1 MTHACLWHNIEIIIL
16 FFKYIYFKEVQLTTM
31 FQVLRKAIQFY
42 ECTYIIFEIIFRH
55 RLLQDIDY
63 SSLCHTLNL
72 CCLLHNYFLIRNL
85 PFCSYGVKWNQ
96 NVIICLVRQKFI
108 NFLKYTF
115 YTYFYI
121 YICMYTKAFLLHLI
135 KA

>member
-1 MTHACLWHNIEIIIL
+1 
-16 FFKYIYFKEVQLTTM
+16 M

-85 PFCSYGVKWNQ
+85 PFCSYGVKWSQ

-115 YTYFYI
+115 YTYLYI
-121 YICMYTKAFLLHLI
+121 YMYVYKSFSTTLDKGLKKRL
-135 KA
+135 KKRKRWRSWKT